1 MLLFHALF
9 RDVAEA
15 TFDDGRPVSQ
25 TVTNET
31 K

>member
-1 MLLFHALF
+1 MFLFHALLG
-9 RDVAEA
+9 DVAEA

-25 TVTNET
+25 TVINER